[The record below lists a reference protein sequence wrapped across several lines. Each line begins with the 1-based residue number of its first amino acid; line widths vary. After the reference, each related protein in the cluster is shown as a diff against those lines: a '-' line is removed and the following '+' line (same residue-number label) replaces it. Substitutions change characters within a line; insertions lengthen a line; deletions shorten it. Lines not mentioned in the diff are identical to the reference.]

1 MTTLSYYIKFRP
13 FSTAHIHRMEVINE
27 LTLLSC
33 LYTCF
38 LFTDYQPE
46 DNLLIDRSELGW
58 FLITLILI
66 NLAIN
71 FIGIFS
77 IIGKFIM
84 VLYRKAKAIYHIL
97 KNLWK

>member
-1 MTTLSYYIKFRP
+1 
-13 FSTAHIHRMEVINE
+13 
-27 LTLLSC
+27 
-33 LYTCF
+33 
-38 LFTDYQPE
+38 
-46 DNLLIDRSELGW
+46 LIDRSEVGW

-77 IIGKFIM
+77 VIGKFII
-84 VLYRKAKAIYHIL
+84 VLYRKAKAIYQIL